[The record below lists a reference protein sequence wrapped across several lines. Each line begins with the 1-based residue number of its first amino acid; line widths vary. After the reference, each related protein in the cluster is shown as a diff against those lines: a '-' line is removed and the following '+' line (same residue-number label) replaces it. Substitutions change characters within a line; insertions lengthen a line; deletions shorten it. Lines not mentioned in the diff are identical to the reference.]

1 MRTIIYRM
9 DKQQSAIVQYRD
21 IQYPVINHNG
31 KECPQKCYFSPY
43 PKINSKWTKD
53 LNSILKWPR
62 DICIFPKKIYKQ
74 PTSIL
79 KMLNIFS
86 HQGKEN
92 QNDDDTPFHIAPL
105 KITDP
110 SENKN

>member
-1 MRTIIYRM
+1 MQTIIYSM

-53 LNSILKWPR
+53 LN
-62 DICIFPKKIYKQ
+62 
-74 PTSIL
+74 
-79 KMLNIFS
+79 
-86 HQGKEN
+86 
-92 QNDDDTPFHIAPL
+92 
-105 KITDP
+105 
-110 SENKN
+110 